1 MFVSNLLL
9 SGLLLLSPSPSDQPL
24 QRVQMRLVTDEADA
38 VLVIL
43 GRDAWFKRIRP
54 LLKAREIIFADL
66 RIPK

>member
-1 MFVSNLLL
+1 
-9 SGLLLLSPSPSDQPL
+9 
-24 QRVQMRLVTDEADA
+24 MRLVTDEADA